1 MTNTEQIYKG
11 INSWI
16 NHKVDELIGENIWMA
31 LASGTIKRVANEFV
45 DSMIPS
51 NVLELMLSN
60 HGVIDADIFAQEMI
74 GALNNVPDMTQDLGA
89 GIALHLSKGTVSIE
103 LPSNSIVKALLNGDN
118 VINFRE
124 PDIRELAQ
132 YINQAKNE

>member
-1 MTNTEQIYKG
+1 MTNAQQINTG
-11 INSWI
+11 ISNWI

-45 DSMIPS
+45 DSMVPS

-60 HGVIDADIFAQEMI
+60 HGVIDAEIFAQEMI
-74 GALNNVPDMTQDLGA
+74 DALNNVPDMTQELGA
-89 GIALHLSKGTVSIE
+89 GIALHLSKGVIRIE
-103 LPSNSIVKALLNGDN
+103 LPSNSVVKALLNGDN

-124 PDIRELAQ
+124 PDIKELAQ
-132 YINQAKNE
+132 YINQAKND

>member
-1 MTNTEQIYKG
+1 MTNSEQIYKG

-16 NHKVDELIGENIWMA
+16 NHKVDELIGENVWMA

-45 DSMIPS
+45 NTMVPS
-51 NVLELMLSN
+51 NMLELMLSN
-60 HGVIDADIFAQEMI
+60 HGVIDADVFAQEMI
-74 GALNNVPDMTQDLGA
+74 GALNNVPEMTQELGA
-89 GIALHLSKGTVSIE
+89 GIALRLSKGTVSIE
-103 LPSNSIVKALLNGDN
+103 LPSNSVVKALLNGDN

>member
-1 MTNTEQIYKG
+1 MTNSEQIYKG
-11 INSWI
+11 IEHWI
-16 NHKVDELIGENIWMA
+16 NHKVDELIGENVWMA

-45 DSMIPS
+45 NTMVPS
-51 NVLELMLSN
+51 NMLELMLSN
-60 HGVIDADIFAQEMI
+60 HGVIDAEIFAQEMI
-74 GALNNVPDMTQDLGA
+74 SALNNVPEMTQELGA
-89 GIALHLSKGTVSIE
+89 GIVLHLSKGTVSIE